1 MLIQKLKDL
10 GRDDVAEILLRSAP
24 LYRIA
29 PTPVQQDAPTNVSRN
44 SCSTLSR

>member
-10 GRDDVAEILLRSAP
+10 GRDDVAEVLFRSAP
-24 LYRIA
+24 LYRIV
-29 PTPVQQDAPTNVSRN
+29 PTQGQQDPPTNVSRN

>member
-24 LYRIA
+24 LYRIV
-29 PTPVQQDAPTNVSRN
+29 PTPVLQDPPTNVSCK
-44 SCSTLSR
+44 SCSTLS